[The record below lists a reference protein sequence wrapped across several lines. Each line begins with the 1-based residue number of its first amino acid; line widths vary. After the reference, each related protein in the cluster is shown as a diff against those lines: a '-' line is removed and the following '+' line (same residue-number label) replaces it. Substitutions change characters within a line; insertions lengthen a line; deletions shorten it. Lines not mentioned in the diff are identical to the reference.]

1 MSSSLLS
8 IASSGLGAAQAG
20 LDVTAQNIANASTA
34 GYIRQTVNQT
44 ELATPQNSGVS
55 GDIAMSGVM
64 VSSITRNVDAFM
76 QAEARRTGSDAAR
89 ADGLVTNLQN
99 VDNAVEQSNVFS
111 SITTFQSGLQQLSGN
126 PTDPSLRASVLADA
140 QGMTQ
145 SFNLASQ
152 SLGQAAQGMQTAA
165 AAGVTQVNTLARNLA
180 ALNLQISSNTQPQ
193 TTQAGLLDQ
202 RDSMLQ
208 QLSQLTDITTT
219 LGANGTATVQLGG
232 ASGPQLVSGGT
243 AGTLSQT
250 TAANGTIS
258 FSLGGSAIPIAGGSL
273 AADSQGLA
281 AAASAS
287 TQLDGIANALIAAA
301 NTAQAGGA
309 ALGGS
314 AGQPMFSGSGAGGIA
329 VALTSGSQIAT
340 APAGA
345 AANSTDTT
353 NLTALQNALS
363 TANVAGGTNSLIF
376 NLSSAV
382 STATTTQTA
391 LDAISS
397 HAQTAVAS
405 QAGVNLNTEAANLL
419 QYQQAFQASG
429 KVIQVASTLFNQ
441 LLQIQ

>member
-1 MSSSLLS
+1 MSSNLLS
-8 IASSGLGAAQAG
+8 IASSGLNAAQAG
-20 LDVTAQNIANASTA
+20 LDVTAQNIANASTT

-55 GDIAMSGVM
+55 GDIAMSGV
-64 VSSITRNVDAFM
+64 VVTSITRNVDAFM
-76 QAEARRTGSDAAR
+76 QAEARRTGSASAA

-99 VDNAVEQSNVFS
+99 VDNAVEQSNVFT
-111 SITTFQSGLQQLSGN
+111 SITTFQSGLQQLSAN
-126 PTDPSLRASVLADA
+126 PTDPSLRASVLANA

-152 SLGQAAQGMQTAA
+152 SLSQAAQGMQTDAGS
-165 AAGVTQVNTLARNLA
+165 GVTQVNTLAKNLA
-180 ALNLQISSNTQPQ
+180 ALNLQISSNTDPQ

-232 ASGPQLVSGGT
+232 ASGPQLVSGGS

-258 FSLGGSAIPIAGGSL
+258 FALGGSAVAIAGGSL
-273 AADSQGLA
+273 AADSQGLTA
-281 AAASAS
+281 AANAS
-287 TQLDGIANALIAAA
+287 TQLNGIANSLISAA
-301 NTAQAGGA
+301 NTVQTGGV
-309 ALGGS
+309 ALNGA
-314 AGQPMFSGSGAGGIA
+314 AGQPMFSGSGAGNIG
-329 VALTSGSQIAT
+329 VALSSGSQIAT

-353 NLTALQNALS
+353 NLTALQNALT

-376 NLSSAV
+376 DLSSGV
-382 STATTTQTA
+382 STATTTKTA
-391 LDAISS
+391 LDAIAS
-397 HAQTAVAS
+397 HAQTSLAT
-405 QAGVNLNTEAANLL
+405 QAGVDLNQEAANLL

-429 KVIQVASTLFNQ
+429 KVIQVADTLFNQ
-441 LLQIQ
+441 LLAIQ